1 MRRYKIATEDF
12 KAHKRAMDGRVFHND
27 IDENFTRIMFCTTRD
42 EKRILT
48 TLAEHEVHIE
58 EIARHEQ
65 G

>member
-1 MRRYKIATEDF
+1 
-12 KAHKRAMDGRVFHND
+12 MDGRVFHND